1 MIFKSLAL
9 GGAFLIDLEK
19 REDSRGFFSR
29 YFCEKEYSAH
39 GLETR
44 WVQMNTSL
52 TRQPGS
58 LRGLHFQRPPKAE
71 AKVVRCLSGA
81 IWDVLVDL
89 RMGSP
94 SFGKWLGFE
103 LNDENRTM
111 LYIPKGFAHGFQTL
125 TDDCEMLYF
134 HTATY
139 QAGAEGGLNAL
150 DFRLAIKWPLGVTIL
165 SDRDRSHPM
174 LTNEFEGFSEEH
186 NHAKHH

>member
-1 MIFKSLAL
+1 
-9 GGAFLIDLEK
+9 
-19 REDSRGFFSR
+19 
-29 YFCEKEYSAH
+29 
-39 GLETR
+39 
-44 WVQMNTSL
+44 
-52 TRQPGS
+52 
-58 LRGLHFQRPPKAE
+58 
-71 AKVVRCLSGA
+71 
-81 IWDVLVDL
+81 
-89 RMGSP
+89 MGSP
-94 SFGKWLGFE
+94 SFGKCLGFE

>member
-1 MIFKSLAL
+1 MIFKPLAL

-19 REDSRGFFSR
+19 SEDSRGFFFR
-29 YFCEKEYSAH
+29 YFCEKEYSSH

-94 SFGKWLGFE
+94 SFGKWVGFE
-103 LNDENRTM
+103 LNDDNRTM

>member
-1 MIFKSLAL
+1 MIFKPLAL

-29 YFCEKEYSAH
+29 YFCEKEYSSH

-58 LRGLHFQRPPKAE
+58 VRGLHFQRPPKAE
-71 AKVVRCLSGA
+71 AKVIRCLSGA

-103 LNDENRTM
+103 LNDDNRTM

>member
-1 MIFKSLAL
+1 MIFKPLAL

-29 YFCEKEYSAH
+29 YFCEKEYSSH

-103 LNDENRTM
+103 LNDDNRTM

>member
-1 MIFKSLAL
+1 MIFKPLAL

-29 YFCEKEYSAH
+29 YFCEKEYSSH
-39 GLETR
+39 DLETR

-58 LRGLHFQRPPKAE
+58 VRGLHFQRPPKAE

-103 LNDENRTM
+103 LNDDNRTM

-125 TDDCEMLYF
+125 TDNCEMLYF

-139 QAGAEGGLNAL
+139 QAGVEGGLNAL

-165 SDRDRSHPM
+165 SNRDRSHPM